1 MSSEVL
7 RAQGVGKYFA
17 VYPSRWAR
25 LQEIITGRIRHT
37 PHWVLQDLSFAV
49 QPGESVG
56 IVGRNG
62 AGKSTLLRMLAGLQQ
77 PSRGQIHTHGT
88 VSAILEL
95 GLGFHPEFT
104 GRANALQLLLMQG
117 LPEPQAQQ
125 LVPEVQAFSE
135 IGDYFDQ
142 PVHTYSTGMQMRL
155 AFSVATAVQ
164 PALLIVD
171 EALAVG
177 DAYFQHKCYE
187 RIRALRDAG
196 AAVLLVSHDPAAV
209 RSLCGRALLL
219 HEGRIV
225 EDGPP
230 EHVLETYNALL
241 APEISRQYQQLAAL
255 GDAQGH
261 GTGRRS
267 GSGEVRIEAVRW
279 LQRGQPSVA
288 LVSGEPAQLQ
298 IDFVAH
304 QPVDDLSIGLAI
316 RDRLGNEMFGTNTHY
331 HQQAIRV
338 QPGRYTL
345 GWNVPGFHLG
355 AGHYSLTLA
364 AHSGASHVAANYD
377 WWDRC
382 LGFQVI
388 HGSAPFSVGPCVLDV
403 HCEGVSP
410 QLPSPSPLA

>member
-1 MSSEVL
+1 MSSDAFVL

-25 LQEIITGRIRHT
+25 LLEIATGRTRHQ
-37 PHWVLQDLSFAV
+37 PHWVFQDLSFKV
-49 QPGESVG
+49 QAGESVG

-77 PSRGQIHTHGT
+77 PSVGHIESSGT

-95 GLGFHPEFT
+95 GLGFHPDFT

-117 LPEPQAQQ
+117 LPEHQAQR
-125 LVPEVQAFSE
+125 LVPAVQDFSE
-135 IGDYFDQ
+135 IGAYFDQ

-187 RIRALRDAG
+187 RIRALRDGG

-230 EHVLETYNALL
+230 EPVLETYNALL
-241 APEISRQYQQLAAL
+241 APELSRQYQGLTAM
-255 GDAQGH
+255 GQGAPS
-261 GTGRRS
+261 GRRS
-267 GSGEVRIEAVRW
+267 GSGEVRITAVRW
-279 LQRGQPSVA
+279 LQDGQARVV

-298 IDFVAH
+298 IDFEVH
-304 QPVDDLSIGLAI
+304 QAVDDLSIGLAI

-331 HQQAIRV
+331 HRQALAL
-338 QPGRYTL
+338 QPGHYTL
-345 GWNVPGFHLG
+345 QWQVPGFHLG
-355 AGHYSLTLA
+355 TGHYSLTLA

-388 HGSAPFSVGPCVLDV
+388 HGNAPFAVGPCVLDIA
-403 HCEGVSP
+403 CAGVTQAPPASKHN
-410 QLPSPSPLA
+410 

>member
-7 RAQGVGKYFA
+7 RVQGVGKYFA
-17 VYPSRWAR
+17 VYRSRWAR
-25 LQEIITGRIRHT
+25 LQELVTGSTRHT

-49 QPGESVG
+49 QAGESVG

-77 PSRGQIHTHGT
+77 PSRGQIDAQGT

-104 GRANALQLLLMQG
+104 GRANALQLLRMQG
-117 LPEPQAQQ
+117 VVEAQVQA
-125 LVPEVQAFSE
+125 LVPEVQAFTE

-155 AFSVATAVQ
+155 AFSVATAVT
-164 PALLIVD
+164 PTLFIVD

-187 RIRALRDAG
+187 RLRALRDAG

-209 RSLCGRALLL
+209 RSLCSRALLL
-219 HEGRIV
+219 HDGHIV

-241 APEISRQYQQLAAL
+241 APEISRQYRQLVAMGRPGA
-255 GDAQGH
+255 GGAP
-261 GTGRRS
+261 TGRRS
-267 GSGEVRIEAVRW
+267 GSGEVRIEAVQW
-279 LQRGQPSVA
+279 LQGGQPSVA
-288 LVSGEPAQLQ
+288 LVSGEPAKLQ
-298 IDFVAH
+298 IDFVVH

-331 HQQAIRV
+331 HQQRLAL
-338 QPGRYTL
+338 QPGRHTL
-345 GWNVPGFHLG
+345 RWQVRGFHLG
-355 AGHYSLTLA
+355 SGHYSLTLA

-382 LGFQVI
+382 LSFQVI
-388 HGSAPFSVGPCVLDV
+388 HGNGPFSVGPCVLEMQ
-403 HCEGVSP
+403 CEGT
-410 QLPSPSPLA
+410 SPLA